1 MSLCVMIDGYGC
13 GEPARSCAHCG
24 LREAQLGLA
33 IEPAGLAA
41 GLETNQLNKLSAIIK
56 NVF

>member
-1 MSLCVMIDGYGC
+1 MIDGYGC